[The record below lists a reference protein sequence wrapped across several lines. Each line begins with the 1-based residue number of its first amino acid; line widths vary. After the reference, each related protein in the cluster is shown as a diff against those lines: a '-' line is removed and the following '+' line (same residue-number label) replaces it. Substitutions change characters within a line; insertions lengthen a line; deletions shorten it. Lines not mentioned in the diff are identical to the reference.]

1 MPAPFQT
8 NFTRD
13 IFHKYNDTLKV
24 REKYGFL
31 TFLPTPATSKTSF

>member
-24 REKYGFL
+24 REKFL
-31 TFLPTPATSKTSF
+31 TFLPTRATSKTSF